1 MKNSE
6 QSEITAENI
15 FLQYNDI
22 VFSYL
27 LKNTANRSIA
37 KDMTQDIFL
46 KICLNE
52 DRIREIQDLD
62 NYIFLMARNTLIDH
76 FRKAA
81 NEQKYRQSLKE
92 NWFNPIE
99 RKIDQLHYEE
109 ILGSA
114 LNQLSERQ
122 KTIYI
127 LHRKEGRPLE
137 IGRAH
142 V

>member
-37 KDMTQDIFL
+37 KDMTQDTWL

-52 DRIREIQDLD
+52 DRIREIQDPD

-76 FRKAA
+76 FRKEA
-81 NEQKYRQSLKE
+81 NEQIYRQSLKE
-92 NWFNPIE
+92 NWFNPYE

-109 ILGSA
+109 IPVTG
-114 LNQLSERQ
+114 
-122 KTIYI
+122 
-127 LHRKEGRPLE
+127 
-137 IGRAH
+137 
-142 V
+142 